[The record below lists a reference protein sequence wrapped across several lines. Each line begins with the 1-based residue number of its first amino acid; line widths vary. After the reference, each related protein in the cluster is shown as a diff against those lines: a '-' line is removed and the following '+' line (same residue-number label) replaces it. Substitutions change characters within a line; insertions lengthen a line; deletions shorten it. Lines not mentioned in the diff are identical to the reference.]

1 MKGGDA
7 MLTSRLGKKLVLVNK
22 KVSEIRDPLKD
33 PEIPHFCW
41 IEVYKACRVKIS
53 FEEVDSDER

>member
-7 MLTSRLGKKLVLVNK
+7 MLTSRLGKRSVLANK
-22 KVSEIRDPLKD
+22 KLSEIRDSLKD

-41 IEVYKACRVKIS
+41 IEVYRACRVKIS
-53 FEEVDSDER
+53 FEEVDFDE